1 MLRTALMLVGA
12 VLMIMGMFF
21 TLQGA
26 GVIMWP
32 ADSFMLADRGWVT
45 KGLMIALAG
54 AAVILIGRRAGKS
67 A

>member
-1 MLRTALMLVGA
+1 MLRTALTLVGA
-12 VLMIMGMFF
+12 VLFIMGLFF

-32 ADSFMLADRGWVT
+32 SDSPMLANSGWVS

-54 AAVILIGRRAGKS
+54 AAVILIGRRAGTK

>member
-1 MLRTALMLVGA
+1 MLRKALTLVGA
-12 VLMIMGMFF
+12 VLMLMGMFF

-32 ADSFMLADRGWVT
+32 ADSFMLADRAWVS

-54 AAVILIGRRAGKS
+54 AAVILIGRRAGSK

>member
-1 MLRTALMLVGA
+1 MLVGA

-32 ADSFMLADRGWVT
+32 ATSPMVDNSGWIS
-45 KGLMIALAG
+45 KGLMTALAG
-54 AAVILIGRRAGKS
+54 AAVILIGRRAGTK

>member
-1 MLRTALMLVGA
+1 MLRSALMLVGA

-26 GVIMWP
+26 GIIMWP
-32 ADSFMLADRGWVT
+32 ADSFMLAEKSWVS

-54 AAVILIGRRAGKS
+54 AAVILIGRRAGTKS
-67 A
+67 

>member
-1 MLRTALMLVGA
+1 MLRTALTLVGA
-12 VLMIMGMFF
+12 VLFIMDLFF

-32 ADSFMLADRGWVT
+32 ADSFMLADRGWVS

-54 AAVILIGRRAGKS
+54 AAVILIGRRAGTK

>member
-1 MLRTALMLVGA
+1 MLRTALTLVGA
-12 VLMIMGMFF
+12 IIMLMGMFF

-32 ADSFMLADRGWVT
+32 SDSPMLANGAWVS
-45 KGLMIALAG
+45 KGLMIAIAG
-54 AAVILIGRRAGKS
+54 AAVILIGRRAGTK